1 MKRQRRRGTSLYLG
15 LAVLVAVEIILAVV
29 VANLISRLMGM
40 TMDMYPLTFILL
52 GSVVVG
58 AIAAGFLAK
67 WLFDPIAGLGKAMD
81 RVAAGNFSVRV
92 ETKSGFRQIRDIYAN
107 FNLMA
112 RELEATEI
120 LQTDFVSNVSHEFK
134 TPINAIE
141 GYATLLQGAGQTEA
155 EREEYTGRILLSTRR
170 LSELVGNILL
180 LSRLDN
186 RAIQSRRTSFSL
198 DEQIRQV
205 IILLEPKWSKKDIDF
220 DVDMEEIAWQ
230 GDESL
235 LMQVWSNLID
245 NAVKFDPEGGLVR
258 IRLFR
263 REGQAV
269 FTIDDSGPG
278 IEPEKQKHIF
288 DKFYQ
293 ADSSHKEEGNGL
305 GLALVERI
313 LGLCGGSIT
322 VENLPGGGCRFT
334 VLLPEEE

>member
-81 RVAAGNFSVRV
+81 RVAAGDFSVRV
-92 ETKSGFRQIRDIYAN
+92 ETKSGFRQIREIYAN

-205 IILLEPKWSKKDIDF
+205 IILLEPKWSRKDIDF

-278 IEPEKQKHIF
+278 IEPEQQKHIF